1 MVERYLEFDK
11 QAWWWPGQ
19 IHVEAKILEI
29 ASRQEL
35 NRLDQIG
42 AQYND
47 NLIATVTA
55 IDTLWNTFLREKYNP
70 TDPRNEELLNQTQA
84 KLTFR
89 QSIVYRQCN
98 NASPTALTS
107 KLNSRSGR
115 AQSNT
120 VFA

>member
-107 KLNSRSGR
+107 KLNCRSGR